1 MRYHFYALSFAAAL
15 LAVQSSFAAE
25 ATSPT
30 ANASTATKSDPSA
43 LTMIVMDP
51 LALPLSCPCVQGY
64 AQRDY
69 DKLAAAL
76 KKELG
81 REVKIVYHESLPTA
95 LQGKAEGKADIVI
108 GKHSVVLFD
117 GERTKQKL
125 SPVAKL
131 PGKDGATTMTG
142 LIVVPAKDS
151 AKSVA
156 DLKDYRIVF
165 GPEECDEKHKAALA
179 LLKKNGV
186 TAPSTL
192 ETSPACSDG
201 ACWILEDFQAD
212 EKKHGAAVISSY
224 AKPLLE
230 GCGTV
235 EKGSLRVVG
244 ETEPVPFIEA
254 FVNDKLSAADQS
266 TIAKALV
273 KVTAAPE
280 LRVALETKDG
290 FTPMQKSDVST
301 ASAKKK

>member
-1 MRYHFYALSFAAAL
+1 MRFRSIQALAL
-15 LAVQSSFAAE
+15 GCLVLVAQSASAVE
-25 ATSPT
+25 ATSTPT
-30 ANASTATKSDPSA
+30 KTDSSA

-81 REVKIVYHESLPTA
+81 RDVNVVYHESLPTA

-117 GERTKQKL
+117 GGRVKQ
-125 SPVAKL
+125 SFAPVAKL
-131 PGKDGATTMTG
+131 PGKDGVTTMTG
-142 LIVVPAKDS
+142 LIVVPTKDS

-186 TAPSTL
+186 TAPSKL

-201 ACWILEDFQAD
+201 ACWILDDFKAD

-235 EKGSLRVVG
+235 EKGSLRIVG

-254 FVNDKLSAADQS
+254 FVNEKLSADERAK
-266 TIAKALV
+266 IAKALV
-273 KVTAAPE
+273 KVTGDPE
-280 LRVALETKDG
+280 LRIALETRDG
-290 FTPMQKSDVST
+290 FLAMPKSDANQV
-301 ASAKKK
+301 SAKKK

>member
-1 MRYHFYALSFAAAL
+1 MRHHFLAWGFVAVL
-15 LAVQSSFAAE
+15 LAAPAVFAAE
-25 ATSPT
+25 ATKPATS
-30 ANASTATKSDPSA
+30 TKSDASA

-51 LALPLSCPCVQGY
+51 LAMPLSCPCVQGY

-81 REVKIVYHESLPTA
+81 REVKVVFHESLPSA

-117 GERTKQKL
+117 GQRVKEKL
-125 SPVAKL
+125 TPVAKL
-131 PGKDGATTMTG
+131 PGKDGSTTMTG
-142 LIVVPAKDS
+142 LIVVPTKDPAKG
-151 AKSVA
+151 VG
-156 DLKDYRIVF
+156 DLKNYRIVF

-201 ACWILEDFQAD
+201 ACWILEDFKED
-212 EKKHGAAVISSY
+212 ESKHGAAVISSY

-235 EKGSLRVVG
+235 EKGALRIVG
-244 ETEPVPFIEA
+244 ETEAVPFIEA
-254 FVNDKLSAADQS
+254 FVNEKLSAADQA

-273 KVTAAPE
+273 KVSADPE
-280 LRVALETKDG
+280 LKVALETRDG
-290 FTPMQKSDVST
+290 FTPMKKSDDAT